1 MGWTT
6 CMHSCY
12 WKYDKKGNRTVDRKA
27 ELDALFTWERKE
39 AVESY
44 GHVYPPMKDTVLKS
58 SMVGSVYYAAVKRE
72 QPGKEPMVWAAICL
86 THGRGRDGS
95 VWGYKDMCESM
106 MPYYYD
112 CPAGIL
118 ALLTPTDNSD
128 ANKWREE
135 CRKKI
140 ARKAEERKNGP
151 KQPFAPLGVAVTQKG
166 HSWII
171 TSDAYRQKVNYR
183 YCGVR
188 FSKARWHEVDNA
200 MLRFLEEYG
209 TKEQR
214 AEYAASGHECPAEWK
229 GAAA

>member
-1 MGWTT
+1 MGWTS

-39 AVESY
+39 PVESY

-72 QPGKEPMVWAAICL
+72 RPGKEPMVWAAICL

-106 MPYYYD
+106 RPYYYD

-118 ALLTPTDNSD
+118 AMLTPTDDED

-151 KQPFAPLGVAVTQKG
+151 KQPFAPMGVSVTQKG
-166 HSWII
+166 LSWII

-183 YCGVR
+183 YCGVK
-188 FSKARWHEVDNA
+188 FSKARWRDIDNA

-214 AEYAASGHECPAEWK
+214 AEYAASGRNCPVAWK
-229 GAAA
+229 GVAA

>member
-1 MGWTT
+1 
-6 CMHSCY
+6 
-12 WKYDKKGNRTVDRKA
+12 
-27 ELDALFTWERKE
+27 
-39 AVESY
+39 
-44 GHVYPPMKDTVLKS
+44 MKDTVLKS

-72 QPGKEPMVWAAICL
+72 QPGKEPTVWAAICL

-118 ALLTPTDNSD
+118 AMLTPTDNED

-151 KQPFAPLGVAVTQKG
+151 KQPFVPLGVTVTQKG

-183 YCGVR
+183 YCGVK
-188 FSKARWHEVDNA
+188 FSKDKWHDVDVA
-200 MLRFLEEYG
+200 MRAFLSNYG
-209 TKEQR
+209 TKEQK
-214 AEYAASGHECPAEWK
+214 AEFAASGRACPAEWK